1 MTIKANNPA
10 LTSWIKVDSNSDFPI
25 QNLPFGIYSDANTKH
40 HACSAIGTYA
50 IDLYEL
56 ANHGFLSN
64 LNISKEVFNNA
75 YFLFSIISLNS
86 VSVM

>member
-56 ANHGFLSN
+56 ANHGF
-64 LNISKEVFNNA
+64 
-75 YFLFSIISLNS
+75 
-86 VSVM
+86 